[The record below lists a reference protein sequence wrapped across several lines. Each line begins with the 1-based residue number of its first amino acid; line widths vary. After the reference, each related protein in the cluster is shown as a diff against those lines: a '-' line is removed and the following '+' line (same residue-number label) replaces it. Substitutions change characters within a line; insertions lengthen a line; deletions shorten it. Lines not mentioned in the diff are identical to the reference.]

1 MTNKLCNCGEI
12 GDVYSPDGNECV
24 CLECFYELEPV
35 VPTEYWEPR
44 RPSADELE
52 DELPF

>member
-1 MTNKLCNCGEI
+1 METKCCNCDKL
-12 GDVYSPDGNECV
+12 GDVCSNTENVWICWD
-24 CLECFYELEPV
+24 CFYELPV
-35 VPTEYWEPR
+35 IVPTEYWETR

>member
-1 MTNKLCNCGEI
+1 MTTKLCNCGKI
-12 GDVYSPDGNECV
+12 GDVYSTDENECV
-24 CLECFYELEPV
+24 CWDCFYELPV
-35 VPTEYWEPR
+35 IVPTEYWEPR